1 MNRVEDARND
11 STKEAIAFEQNNE
24 HEIRYYLKQIKAA
37 MAEPTEDKG
46 RKAFK
51 PTYLV
56 TAVKLPTG
64 AIELAVN
71 TENIAD
77 KIDYI
82 LEAYDHAM
90 CLKTNTSIVM
100 QNIMIV

>member
-1 MNRVEDARND
+1 M
-11 STKEAIAFEQNNE
+11 E
-24 HEIRYYLKQIKAA
+24 HEIRYYLSQIKAM
-37 MAEPTEDKG
+37 MAEPEEGEQRTP
-46 RKAFK
+46 FV
-51 PTYLV
+51 PQYLI

-64 AIELAVN
+64 AIELAIN

-82 LEAYDHAM
+82 LEAYDGSM
-90 CLKTNTSIVM
+90 RLKTNTDVIM

>member
-1 MNRVEDARND
+1 MNSVDNTNNE

-24 HEIRYYLKQIKAA
+24 HEIRYYLKQIKNL
-37 MAEPTEDKG
+37 MAEPIEG
-46 RKAFK
+46 ENRIPFK
-51 PTYLV
+51 PTYLI

-64 AIELAVN
+64 AIELAIN
-71 TENIAD
+71 TEDIAS

-82 LEAYDHAM
+82 LGAYDGGMH
-90 CLKTNTSIVM
+90 LKTNESIVM